1 MKDELVQRTLRPII
15 HPSAFIIHPFRVGP
29 EGFEPPPRELKARCA
44 AVTPRPRI
52 RSRYLFMSLSLE
64 HDLISVE

>member
-29 EGFEPPPRELKARCA
+29 EGFEPPPFRLKGGYA
-44 AVTPRPRI
+44 AVTPQPRGEMTK
-52 RSRYLFMSLSLE
+52 FE
-64 HDLISVE
+64 